1 MTAPRRERI
10 RLPKLRAADFQHP
23 LDVAALEA
31 VKQARGLDFIVRK
44 LNEYGWE
51 RWFRVTN
58 VADNVRVTPRQC
70 KRLHDLLREACAILA
85 VPEPELYLDQDP
97 IVNAYTF
104 GTEQPFIVLQSG
116 LVDFLSEEELLGVIA
131 HELGHIKCGH
141 VLYKMMATFLS
152 VIIERIGEA
161 TFGLGALVGSGLL
174 LALYEWDRK
183 AELSCDRAGLLV
195 VQDLDVYLTLLLK
208 LAGGSRA
215 VFDELNTE
223 EFLRQ
228 AEEYEELDRDLLS
241 RIYKFLQVYRR
252 THSFPAVRAKEIKRW
267 AETGDYRALLD
278 GSYWMRPTP
287 PDEAFGRR
295 SASAPDA
302 PGGGP
307 AGAAARPVVLPV
319 CPACGAGQVDAHAR
333 FCYRC
338 GHPVDRPAPPRRTE
352 PPQLDA
358 GLRCPNCDAPILKSD
373 VFCPACGLNTQLG

>member
-1 MTAPRRERI
+1 MTAPRRERA
-10 RLPKLRAADFQHP
+10 RLPKLRASDFQHP
-23 LDVAALEA
+23 LDIAALDA
-31 VKQARGLDFIVRK
+31 VKQARGLDFIIRK

-85 VPEPELYLDQDP
+85 VPEPELYLDHDP
-97 IVNAYTF
+97 VANAYTF

-116 LVDFLSEEELLGVIA
+116 LVDFLSEDELLGVIA

-141 VLYKMMATFLS
+141 VLYKMMANFLS
-152 VIIERIGEA
+152 IIIERLGEA

-195 VQDLDVYLTLLLK
+195 VQDVETYLTLLLK

-215 VFDELNTE
+215 VFDQLNTE

-228 AEEYEELDRDLLS
+228 AEDYEELDRDLLS
-241 RIYKFLQVYRR
+241 RVYKFLQVYRR

-267 AETGDYRALLD
+267 AEAGDYQAMLD
-278 GSYWMRPTP
+278 GSYWARPARPDDPLGP
-287 PDEAFGRR
+287 PWP
-295 SASAPDA
+295 APPGAPSGDG
-302 PGGGP
+302 PGGAWP
-307 AGAAARPVVLPV
+307 AGGALVLPV
-319 CPACGAGQVDAHAR
+319 CPACGAGQADPQAR
-333 FCYRC
+333 FCYQC
-338 GHPVDRPAPPRRTE
+338 GQPMDRPAPERPR
-352 PPQLDA
+352 LD
-358 GLRCPNCDAPILKSD
+358 GGRRCPNCDATISKSD
-373 VFCPACGLNTQLG
+373 VFCPVCGLNTQLG

>member
-10 RLPKLRAADFQHP
+10 RLPQLRAADFQHP
-23 LDVAALEA
+23 LDVAALDA
-31 VKQARGLDFIVRK
+31 VKQARGLDFLVRK

-51 RWFRVTN
+51 RWLHVTN

-70 KRLHDLLREACAILA
+70 KRIHDLLREACAILA

-104 GTEQPFIVLQSG
+104 GTERPFIVLQSG
-116 LVDFLSEEELLGVIA
+116 LVDFLSEDELLGVIA

-161 TFGLGALVGSGLL
+161 TLGLGTLVGSGLL

-195 VQDLDVYLTLLLK
+195 VQDVETYLTLLLK

-215 VFDELNTE
+215 VFDQLNTE

-241 RIYKFLQVYRR
+241 WIYKFLQVYRR
-252 THSFPAVRAKEIKRW
+252 THTFPAVRAREIKQW

-278 GSYWMRPTP
+278 GSYWVRPSP
-287 PDEAFGRR
+287 PDPRFGWEAPPSSR
-295 SASAPDA
+295 SGP
-302 PGGGP
+302 PGGP
-307 AGAAARPVVLPV
+307 PKPVVLPV
-319 CPACGAGQVDAHAR
+319 CPACGTGQVDPQAR

-338 GHPVDRPAPPRRTE
+338 GYALDRLASRPTSETPPPTS
-352 PPQLDA
+352 
-358 GLRCPNCDAPILKSD
+358 GLRCPNCNAPILKSD
-373 VFCPACGLNTQLG
+373 VFCPSCGLNTQLG

>member
-1 MTAPRRERI
+1 MTANRRERI

-23 LDVAALEA
+23 LDIAALDA

-58 VADNVRVTPRQC
+58 IADNVRVSQRQC
-70 KRLHDLLREACAILA
+70 KRIHDLLREACAILA

-141 VLYKMMATFLS
+141 VLYKMMANFLS
-152 VIIERIGEA
+152 IIIERIGEA

-195 VQDLDVYLTLLLK
+195 VQDIDAYLTLLLK

-215 VFDELNTE
+215 TFDQLNTD

-228 AEEYEELDRDLLS
+228 ADEYEELDRDLLS
-241 RIYKFLQVYRR
+241 RVYKFLQVYRR
-252 THSFPAVRAKEIKRW
+252 THAFPAVRAKEIKHW
-267 AETGDYRALLD
+267 AEAGAYQSLLD
-278 GSYWMRPTP
+278 GSYWMRPAR
-287 PDEAFGRR
+287 PDEPPGWYGQP
-295 SASAPDA
+295 APTA
-302 PGGGP
+302 PRGDGP
-307 AGAAARPVVLPV
+307 PSVGLVVLPV
-319 CPACGAGQVDAHAR
+319 CPACGAGQVDPKAR

-338 GHPVDRPAPPRRTE
+338 GQPMDRPASKPSRPET
-352 PPQLDA
+352 
-358 GLRCPNCDAPILKSD
+358 GLTCPNCGAAILKSD

>member
-1 MTAPRRERI
+1 MTAPRQERI
-10 RLPKLRAADFQHP
+10 RLPKLRASDFQHP
-23 LDVAALEA
+23 LDIAALDA

-116 LVDFLSEEELLGVIA
+116 LVDFLSEDELLGVIA

-141 VLYKMMATFLS
+141 VLYKMMANFLS
-152 VIIERIGEA
+152 LIIERIGEA

-195 VQDLDVYLTLLLK
+195 VQDIETYLTLLLK

-215 VFDELNTE
+215 VFDQLNTE

-228 AEEYEELDRDLLS
+228 ADDYEELDRDLLS
-241 RIYKFLQVYRR
+241 RVYKFLQVYRR
-252 THSFPAVRAKEIKRW
+252 THSFPAVRAREIKGW
-267 AETGDYRALLD
+267 AEAGDYQAILD
-278 GSYWMRPTP
+278 GSYWMRPARPDDSLGWRRTP
-287 PDEAFGRR
+287 PP
-295 SASAPDA
+295 APPSGD
-302 PGGGP
+302 GST
-307 AGAAARPVVLPV
+307 GAAALPV
-319 CPACGAGQVDAHAR
+319 CPACGAGQPDPQAR
-333 FCYRC
+333 FCYQC
-338 GHPVDRPAPPRRTE
+338 GHPMERPAPPRRAPE
-352 PPQLDA
+352 QPRLNG
-358 GLRCPNCDAPILKSD
+358 GLRCPNCDATISKSD
-373 VFCPACGLNTQLG
+373 VFCPVCGLNTQLG